1 LKSNITE
8 GGLEN
13 MKIRSLI
20 YWDPAKNEPGSAV
33 IEMTGKE
40 IVILNNI
47 IWEAAKGKEGK
58 SGSLDMAKSLIL
70 LNALVQ
76 HGGLD
81 SVDILA
87 LSDVD
92 ERLNRHQGGEENAQ
106 Q

>member
-1 LKSNITE
+1 
-8 GGLEN
+8 

-92 ERLNRHQGGEENAQ
+92 DRLNRHQGGEENAQ

>member
-1 LKSNITE
+1 
-8 GGLEN
+8 

-20 YWDPAKNEPGSAV
+20 YWDHAKNEPGSAV

-40 IVILNNI
+40 IAVLNNI
-47 IWEAAKGKEGK
+47 LWEATKGQEGK
-58 SGSLDMAKSLIL
+58 SVSLEMERSSIL

-92 ERLNRHQGGEENAQ
+92 ERLHRHQGGEENAKQ
-106 Q
+106 